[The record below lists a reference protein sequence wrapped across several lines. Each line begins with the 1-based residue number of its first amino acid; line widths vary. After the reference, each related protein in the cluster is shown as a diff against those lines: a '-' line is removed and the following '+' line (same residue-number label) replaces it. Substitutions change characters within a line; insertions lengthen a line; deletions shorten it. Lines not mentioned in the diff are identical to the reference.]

1 MLLAPL
7 YVGQGG
13 INSFYLKRTAGE
25 VVTSGESQVS
35 VQARRWWENSE
46 VSRCM

>member
-35 VQARRWWENSE
+35 EQKEKEMPR
-46 VSRCM
+46 